1 MDSISV
7 GDLLAAMGTR
17 ENDGIFG
24 GNGVWTILLFFVFA
38 MFFRGGNFFGSGDA
52 AAQGALTRAELYDG
66 LNYTQLENGVRGIQQ
81 GLCDGFYAQNTNNLQ
96 GFAGVEK
103 DLCQG
108 FNSVNSNISNLGYQQ
123 QQCCCA
129 IERGMDSI
137 RAENYKNTCEIT
149 NAIHNEGEATRAL
162 INANTVQDLRD
173 RLEARDR
180 DLLTANF
187 QLSQQA
193 QSANL
198 ISTLRPFPQP
208 SYITCSPYQSI
219 YGACGCSTNNCGC
232 GI

>member
-38 MFFRGGNFFGSGDA
+38 MFFRGGNLFGSGDA

-66 LNYTQLENGVRGIQQ
+66 LNYNQLENAVRGVQQ

-108 FNSVNSNISNLGYQQ
+108 FNGVNSNISNLGYQQ
-123 QQCCCA
+123 QQCCQNVMA
-129 IERGMDSI
+129 
-137 RAENYKNTCEIT
+137 A
-149 NAIHNEGEATRAL
+149 
-162 INANTVQDLRD
+162 
-173 RLEARDR
+173 
-180 DLLTANF
+180 
-187 QLSQQA
+187 
-193 QSANL
+193 
-198 ISTLRPFPQP
+198 
-208 SYITCSPYQSI
+208 
-219 YGACGCSTNNCGC
+219 
-232 GI
+232 